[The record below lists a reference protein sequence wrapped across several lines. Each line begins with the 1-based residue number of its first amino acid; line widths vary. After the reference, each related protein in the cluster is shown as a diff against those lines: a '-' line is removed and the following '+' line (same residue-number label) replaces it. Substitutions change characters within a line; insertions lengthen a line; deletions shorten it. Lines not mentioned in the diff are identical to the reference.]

1 MGLETVSVVI
11 RAKDEAACI
20 GRTLELLAAQTRPPD
35 EVIVVDSGSAD
46 ETPQIAV
53 DHGARLIE
61 IPAESFTFGGSLN
74 TGCAAASGDLLVAL
88 SAHAYPSRPGW
99 LAYLVDLM
107 QDERIAC
114 ASGSE
119 KNPHFVPLRERILQ
133 DARLARDFPV
143 FGYSNSAGGFR
154 ADLWRRRPFREDMPA
169 TEDKEW
175 ALYWLDR
182 GYVAAID
189 PELLVD
195 HDHSEDSLSE
205 QFRRARIEQ
214 IGFGMFM
221 TNKPK
226 TLRDFAQSWWEGSE
240 VYENPWQARF
250 SPRRFARAVGRA
262 VADRQIGHG
271 AAAERPAGLRLALMT
286 DRYPVVSE
294 TFVVNEVEELRRQGH
309 DVRVGA
315 TSRPEPG
322 GEYPGHAAIYL
333 DEDTRWEKLAGLAG
347 LILRNP
353 SGAARD
359 VASRRRWQKE
369 EPARRLRGLAARAAR
384 LRRAG
389 VCHIHVHFAAE
400 AALDAMR
407 IASLL
412 KIPYSLTAHAY
423 DIFETPMNLREK
435 IERAAFTTTGC
446 EYNRRYLQRLVD
458 PGAAERIHVMV
469 MGVDPE
475 AFRRRTP
482 YPGGRHVMAVGRL
495 VEKKGFSYLV
505 EAIAEL
511 EEEAPVDRL
520 TIAGEGPLRAELKD
534 AVRQLGLEERV
545 SMPGAMSPIE
555 VREALESADV
565 LVMPAIVASNGDRDS
580 MPVVVKEAMA
590 MEIPVIATDEVGL
603 PELVDEQV
611 GRLVPPRDSKALAAT
626 IAEVLA
632 LPSEERQELGRAGR
646 RRAIELCDLR
656 RETERLAQWIR
667 SVQSVSPAETASRQ
681 PRGGSGTGRGVSGS
695 AAPL

>member
-1 MGLETVSVVI
+1 MGIDSVSVII

-20 GRTLELLAAQTRPPD
+20 GRTLDLLAAQSRPPD
-35 EVIVVDSGSAD
+35 EVIVVDSGSTD
-46 ETPQIAV
+46 ETPQIAA
-53 DHGARLIE
+53 DRDARLIE

-88 SAHAYPSRPGW
+88 SAHAFPSDPGW
-99 LAYLVDLM
+99 LAHLIELM
-107 QDERIAC
+107 ADERIAC
-114 ASGSE
+114 ASGDE
-119 KNPHFVPLRERILQ
+119 KDPHLAPLRERILQ

-195 HDHSEDSLSE
+195 HDHSEDSLQE

-214 IGFGMFM
+214 IGFGMFLN
-221 TNKPK
+221 NKPK
-226 TLRDFAQSWWEGSE
+226 TLREFARSWWEGSE
-240 VYENPWQARF
+240 VYPHPWRARF
-250 SPRRFARAVGRA
+250 SPRRIARAVGRA

-271 AAAERPAGLRLALMT
+271 ATAAPRQGLRLAVMT

-315 TSRPEPG
+315 TSRPDPG
-322 GEYPGHAAIYL
+322 REYPGRAAVYL
-333 DEDTRWEKLAGLAG
+333 DEDRRREKIAGLAG
-347 LILRNP
+347 LLLRNP
-353 SGAARD
+353 AGVAHD
-359 VASRRRWQKE
+359 FASRRRWERE
-369 EPARRLRGLAARAAR
+369 EPVRPLRGLAARAGL

-389 VCHIHVHFAAE
+389 VSHIHVHFAAG
-400 AALDAMR
+400 AALEAMR
-407 IASLL
+407 LASLL
-412 KIPYSLTAHAY
+412 RIPYSLTAHAY
-423 DIFETPMNLREK
+423 DIFETPTNLREK
-435 IERAAFTTTGC
+435 IERAAFVTTGC
-446 EYNRRYLQRLVD
+446 EYNRRYLQGLVD
-458 PGAAERIHVMV
+458 ESVAERIHVMV

-495 VEKKGFSYLV
+495 VEKKGFGYLV
-505 EAIAEL
+505 EAIAKL
-511 EEEAPVDRL
+511 EKDAPVDRL
-520 TIAGEGPLRAELKD
+520 TIAGEGPLRGELK
-534 AVRQLGLEERV
+534 AQVQRLGLEGRV
-545 SMPGAMSPIE
+545 SMPGVMSPIE

-565 LVMPAIVASNGDRDS
+565 LVMPAVVARNGDRDS

-603 PELVDEQV
+603 PELVDDEV
-611 GRLVPPRDSKALAAT
+611 GRLVPPRDASALAAT
-626 IAEVLA
+626 LAQVLA
-632 LPSEERQELGRAGR
+632 LPSERRQMLGRKGR
-646 RRAIELCDLR
+646 QRVVERCDLR
-656 RETERLAQWIR
+656 RETVQLAEWIR
-667 SVQSVSPAETASRQ
+667 DAGASP
-681 PRGGSGTGRGVSGS
+681 GTGP
-695 AAPL
+695 AARAAGRHDEHAVAEIGRP